1 MLNGIKNFLQIVN
14 DNWVTICVIISLAIS
29 AFQKIKGFI
38 QKSDE
43 EKIAIAKKQ
52 IRETMLK
59 MVSDAESDYGEWN
72 KSGKI
77 KRSQVIKKIYEM
89 YPILAK
95 AVNQD
100 ELTAGID
107 TEIDASLGTLNGIIN
122 TIDE

>member
-1 MLNGIKNFLQIVN
+1 MLNGIKNFLQIIN
-14 DNWVTICVIISLAIS
+14 DNWVTICVIISLTIS

-38 QKSDE
+38 QKSDA

-59 MVSDAESDYGEWN
+59 MVSDAECDYDEWN

-89 YPILAK
+89 YPVLAK
-95 AVNQD
+95 AVDQE
-100 ELTAGID
+100 ELTAWID
-107 TEIDASLGTLNGIIN
+107 AEIDASLATLHSLIENI
-122 TIDE
+122 EE

>member
-1 MLNGIKNFLQIVN
+1 MLNGIKNFLQIIN

-38 QKSDE
+38 QKSDA

-59 MVSDAESDYGEWN
+59 MVSDAEADYDEWN

-77 KRSQVIKKIYEM
+77 KRSQVIKNIYEM
-89 YPILAK
+89 YPVLAK
-95 AVNQD
+95 AVDQE
-100 ELTAGID
+100 ELTAWID
-107 TEIDASLGTLNGIIN
+107 AEIDASLGTLNTLIENI
-122 TIDE
+122 EE

>member
-1 MLNGIKNFLQIVN
+1 MLNGIKNFLQIIN

-38 QKSDE
+38 QKSDA

-59 MVSDAESDYGEWN
+59 MVSDAEADYDEWN

-95 AVNQD
+95 AVDQE
-100 ELTAGID
+100 ELTAWID
-107 TEIDASLGTLNGIIN
+107 AEIDASLGTLNTLIENI
-122 TIDE
+122 EE

>member
-1 MLNGIKNFLQIVN
+1 MLNGIKNFLQIIN
-14 DNWVTICVIISLAIS
+14 DNWTLITVIIGLAIG
-29 AFQKIKGFI
+29 AFQKIKVYV
-38 QKSDE
+38 QKTDA

-59 MVSDAESDYGEWN
+59 MVSDAEVDYDEWN

-95 AVNQD
+95 AVDQD
-100 ELTAGID
+100 ELTAWID
-107 TEIDASLGTLNGIIN
+107 AEIDASLGTLNTLIENI
-122 TIDE
+122 EE

>member
-1 MLNGIKNFLQIVN
+1 MLNGIKNFLQIIN

-38 QKSDE
+38 QKSDA

-52 IRETMLK
+52 IREIMLK
-59 MVSDAESDYGEWN
+59 MVSDAEADYDEWN

-89 YPILAK
+89 YPVLAK
-95 AVNQD
+95 AVDQE
-100 ELTAGID
+100 ELTAWID
-107 TEIDASLGTLNGIIN
+107 AEIDASLGTLNTLIENI
-122 TIDE
+122 EE

>member
-1 MLNGIKNFLQIVN
+1 MLNGIKNFLQIIN
-14 DNWVTICVIISLAIS
+14 DNWTLITVIIGLAIGVQ
-29 AFQKIKGFI
+29 QKIKAYV
-38 QKSDE
+38 QKSDA

-59 MVSDAESDYGEWN
+59 MVSDAECDYDEWN

-100 ELTAGID
+100 ELTAWID
-107 TEIDASLGTLNGIIN
+107 AEIDASLGTLNTLIENI
-122 TIDE
+122 EE

>member
-38 QKSDE
+38 QKSDA

-59 MVSDAESDYGEWN
+59 MVSDAECDYDEWN

-89 YPILAK
+89 YPILSK
-95 AVNQD
+95 VVNQE
-100 ELTAGID
+100 ELIEWID
-107 TEIDASLGTLNGIIN
+107 DEIDASLGTLNDIVENIG
-122 TIDE
+122 E

>member
-14 DNWVTICVIISLAIS
+14 EHWVTICVIISLAIS
-29 AFQKIKGFI
+29 AFQKIKGFMN
-38 QKSDE
+38 KSNE

-59 MVSDAESDYGEWN
+59 MVSDAECDYDEWN

-100 ELTAGID
+100 ELTAWID
-107 TEIDASLGTLNGIIN
+107 AEIDASLGTLNALIENI
-122 TIDE
+122 EE

>member
-1 MLNGIKNFLQIVN
+1 MLNGIKNFLQIIN

-100 ELTAGID
+100 ELTSWID
-107 TEIDASLGTLNGIIN
+107 AEIDASLGTLNGIIN
-122 TIDE
+122 SIDG